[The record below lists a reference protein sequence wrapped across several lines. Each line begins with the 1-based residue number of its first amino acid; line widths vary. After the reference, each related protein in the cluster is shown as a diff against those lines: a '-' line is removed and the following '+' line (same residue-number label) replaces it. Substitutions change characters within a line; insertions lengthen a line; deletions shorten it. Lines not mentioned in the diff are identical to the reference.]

1 MTFVQHCP
9 GFHGTFTK
17 TCAHRLTPDIALGDL
32 GSDFSNVEAIPT
44 KLPLRCP
51 SGQVLHTDGTSRK
64 SKSELPATTSSR
76 SRSSPFFVIRTS
88 KSKSELPTI
97 SSRARSPSFFAI
109 RTSTTVAGIITLGI
123 VSNGIITTTTYNST
137 TPDHH
142 EYKRE

>member
-1 MTFVQHCP
+1 VARFYILTALPGAGYKSKFELPTTSSLRSRSPPFFV
-9 GFHGTFTK
+9 
-17 TCAHRLTPDIALGDL
+17 I
-32 GSDFSNVEAIPT
+32 
-44 KLPLRCP
+44 
-51 SGQVLHTDGTSRK
+51 HTSK

-88 KSKSELPTI
+88 KSKSELPTT
-97 SSRARSPSFFAI
+97 SSRARSSSFFAI

-123 VSNGIITTTTYNST
+123 VSNGIITTTYNST